1 MTKYGN
7 VNVIPP
13 LHSKDKSF
21 SIFILNHTAF
31 KEILLPR
38 EGKLNKEDPE
48 RNKCIGLDP
57 RKSEWLPY
65 TPKVIRK

>member
-38 EGKLNKEDPE
+38 EGKLKKIQKEI
-48 RNKCIGLDP
+48 NA
-57 RKSEWLPY
+57 
-65 TPKVIRK
+65 